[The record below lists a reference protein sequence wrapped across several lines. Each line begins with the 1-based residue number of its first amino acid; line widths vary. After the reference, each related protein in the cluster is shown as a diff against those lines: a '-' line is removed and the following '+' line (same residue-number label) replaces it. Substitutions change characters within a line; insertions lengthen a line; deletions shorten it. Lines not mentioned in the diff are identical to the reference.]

1 MNASFSTGLGPDQI
15 DQFIH
20 QGYVALEGA
29 FDPADAAECRAL
41 LWQAMGLREDDPAGW
56 TRPVLRLGFHTDPP
70 FVRAA
75 NTPRLHAAYDR
86 LVGEGRWLA
95 PQGLGTFPVRFPVA
109 GDPGDLGWHVDVSF
123 GTENPDFLQW
133 RVNVKSRGRVLLML
147 FLLSD
152 TGPQD
157 GPTRLRVGSHRHIA
171 RQLLPRGEE
180 GMTLGELAADGFA
193 ATASCAEVQAT
204 GPAGTV
210 FLCHPFLVHAAQP
223 VRGPRPR
230 FLAQPALL
238 PRFGFDPA
246 LPPAPV
252 QIAIRQACG
261 L

>member
-1 MNASFSTGLGPDQI
+1 MNSASSAGLGPDHI
-15 DQFIH
+15 DQFIR

-29 FDPADAAECRAL
+29 FDPADAAEGRAL
-41 LWQAMGLREDDPAGW
+41 LWQAMGLAPDNAAGW
-56 TRPVLRLGFHTDPP
+56 TRPVLRVGFRTDPP

-75 NTPRLHAAYDR
+75 NTPRLHAAFNQ
-86 LVGEGRWLA
+86 LAGAGRWL
-95 PQGLGTFPVRFPVA
+95 PPPGLGTFPVRFPVA
-109 GDPGDLGWHVDVSF
+109 GDPGDLGWHVDPSF
-123 GTENPDFLQW
+123 GTEDPDFLRW
-133 RVNVKSRGRVLLML
+133 RVNVKSRGRALLML

-157 GPTRLRVGSHRHIA
+157 GPTRLRAGSHQHIA

-180 GMTLGELAADGFA
+180 GMTLGELATDDFA
-193 ATASCAEVQAT
+193 TTASCAEVQAT

-223 VRGPRPR
+223 VRGPQPR

-246 LPPAPV
+246 LPPSPV

>member
-1 MNASFSTGLGPDQI
+1 MNSASSAGLGPDHI
-15 DQFIH
+15 DQFIR

-29 FDPADAAECRAL
+29 FDPADAAEGRAL
-41 LWQAMGLREDDPAGW
+41 LWHAMGLAPDNAAGW
-56 TRPVLRLGFHTDPP
+56 TRPGRRVGFRTDPP
-70 FVRAA
+70 FVPAA
-75 NTPRLHAAYDR
+75 NTPRLHAAFDQ
-86 LVGEGRWLA
+86 LAGAGRWL
-95 PQGLGTFPVRFPVA
+95 PPPGLGTFPVRFPVA
-109 GDPGDLGWHVDVSF
+109 GDPGDLGWHVDPSF
-123 GTENPDFLQW
+123 GTEDPDFLRW
-133 RVNVKSRGRVLLML
+133 RVNVKSRGRALLML

-157 GPTRLRVGSHRHIA
+157 GPTRLRAGSHQHIA

-180 GMTLGELAADGFA
+180 GMTLGELATDDFA
-193 ATASCAEVQAT
+193 TTASCAEVQAT

-223 VRGPRPR
+223 VRGPQPR

-252 QIAIRQACG
+252 QVAIRQACG

>member
-1 MNASFSTGLGPDQI
+1 MNSASSAGLGPDHI
-15 DQFIH
+15 DQFIR

-29 FDPADAAECRAL
+29 FDPADAAEGRAL
-41 LWQAMGLREDDPAGW
+41 LWQAMGLAPDNAAGW
-56 TRPVLRLGFHTDPP
+56 TRPVLRVGFRTDPP

-75 NTPRLHAAYDR
+75 NTPRLHAAFDQ
-86 LVGEGRWLA
+86 LAGAGRWL
-95 PQGLGTFPVRFPVA
+95 PPPGLGTFPVRFPVA
-109 GDPGDLGWHVDVSF
+109 GDPGDLGWHVDPSF
-123 GTENPDFLQW
+123 GTEDPDFLRW
-133 RVNVKSRGRVLLML
+133 RVNVKSRGRALLML

-157 GPTRLRVGSHRHIA
+157 GPTRLRAGSHQHIA

-180 GMTLGELAADGFA
+180 GMTLGELATDDFA
-193 ATASCAEVQAT
+193 TTASCAEVQAT

-223 VRGPRPR
+223 VRGPQPR

-246 LPPAPV
+246 LPPSPV